1 MNVGIATHLILTYFL
16 FSASSVLATPIGDR
30 SPSLFDGESA
40 LRILEEFALKGERYP
55 GAPKRG
61 GIIQELAGRLRKVGA
76 KVDLQAFRSVSPIDD
91 VGYDFKNIIARFEP
105 ERPQRVLLGTHFD
118 TRSVAD
124 LDPSLALRD
133 KPILGANDGTSGVAL
148 LLELARHLRGILKS
162 KSYGVDIVLF
172 DAEDLGT
179 RERLDGFSRGAK
191 FFAKRLS
198 QKQVKRY
205 VAAIVVDMVGEKG
218 LRLKREAYS
227 MSKAGEL
234 TNLIWRYGRERSPQT
249 FVTERGGGVIDDHL
263 PLLERGIP
271 STLLIDLD
279 YPQWHTSQDT
289 VDKCSAKS
297 LDVVGDTLEMYLR
310 ELKL

>member
-1 MNVGIATHLILTYFL
+1 M
-16 FSASSVLATPIGDR
+16 
-30 SPSLFDGESA
+30 
-40 LRILEEFALKGERYP
+40 
-55 GAPKRG
+55 
-61 GIIQELAGRLRKVGA
+61 
-76 KVDLQAFRSVSPIDD
+76 
-91 VGYDFKNIIARFEP
+91 
-105 ERPQRVLLGTHFD
+105 
-118 TRSVAD
+118 
-124 LDPSLALRD
+124 
-133 KPILGANDGTSGVAL
+133 
-148 LLELARHLRGILKS
+148 
-162 KSYGVDIVLF
+162 
-172 DAEDLGT
+172 
-179 RERLDGFSRGAK
+179 
-191 FFAKRLS
+191 
-198 QKQVKRY
+198 KRY

-310 ELKL
+310 ALKL